1 MKAVQQV
8 IGVESV
14 KTGMNK
20 PVGVKFEPAVVKAVQ
35 QVNKPRLASSQ
46 LSHLSHKNKWIFL

>member
-14 KTGMNK
+14 KPGTNK
-20 PVGVKFEPAVVKAVQ
+20 PVSVKSEPAVVESKLGNGEPTKAAGFTSFCEGS
-35 QVNKPRLASSQ
+35 KDGDC
-46 LSHLSHKNKWIFL
+46 